1 MQEGMKMPEKTKGTC
16 AFCGKPIYQS
26 HYDEHYHQDRW
37 RHYVGADG
45 KQAGHIAKPKQE

>member
-1 MQEGMKMPEKTKGTC
+1 MQEEMEKINKTKGTC

-26 HYDEHYHQDRW
+26 PYDEHYHQDRW

-45 KQAGHIAKPKQE
+45 KQAGHIAKPKQD

>member
-1 MQEGMKMPEKTKGTC
+1 MQKGMKMPEKTKGTC

-26 HYDEHYHQDRW
+26 HYDEHCHQDRW

-45 KQAGHIAKPKQE
+45 KQAGHIAKPKRD

>member
-26 HYDEHYHQDRW
+26 HYDEH
-37 RHYVGADG
+37 
-45 KQAGHIAKPKQE
+45 